1 MKTIH
6 KNQSNLHYADNEAP
20 EGKIKRAIPSTRA
33 SKRTKHPS
41 TNLTKDVNDGH
52 TENCK
57 SLNNETLVTN
67 Q

>member
-1 MKTIH
+1 M
-6 KNQSNLHYADNEAP
+6 DNEAP

-52 TENCK
+52 MENCK
-57 SLNNETLVTN
+57 SLNNENLVTN